1 MKQPSRHCRE
11 GCFYAEKDPAEK
23 AGPNLPYHA
32 EGRAEKDPAEKAGP
46 NLPYH
51 AEGRDAREIFSGRE
65 ISEDC
70 PMHRGREGKI
80 LMILRA

>member
-1 MKQPSRHCRE
+1 MKQPSRRCRE

-23 AGPNLPYHA
+23 AGS
-32 EGRAEKDPAEKAGP
+32 

-51 AEGRDAREIFSGRE
+51 AEGRDAREIFSDGE

-70 PMHRGREGKI
+70 PMHRGREGKNLDDSAGLTAVFSGGKI
-80 LMILRA
+80 GG